1 MSCERLKTLLN
12 AEDIKYVS
20 IHHSPAY
27 TAQTVAESAH
37 VSGRVLAKPVI
48 VDLDGEMAM
57 AVVPANRRLIV
68 EDLREVTGCERVKL
82 VGENAFK
89 SKFPDCE
96 TGAMPPFGNLYGMD
110 TYLAAE
116 LGQNHDIAF
125 NGGSHRE
132 VIVMAYKDYERI
144 AKPKVLETIA

>member
-1 MSCERLKTLLN
+1 
-12 AEDIKYVS
+12 
-20 IHHSPAY
+20 
-27 TAQTVAESAH
+27 